1 MGIDQAIGRVD
12 VLGEEERR
20 RILEEW
26 NATFQEVPKATLP
39 ELFEEQV
46 EKSPDATAVVFEDS
60 CLSYR
65 ELNERANQLVHML
78 IDRGVGPEDVVA
90 LAMPRSIAM
99 IVGLLGILKAG
110 AAYLPLDP
118 EYPLERLRFMLNDA
132 GPAFMVTVKEIASK
146 LPDDSWER
154 IFSDRVRTVSRLAEY
169 PADGPQRQQSYK
181 TPEAR
186 ESSLCH
192 VHLRFHRHSQR
203 CGCHAPECSTSS
215 QKHRALVQFWAERY
229 MDYVP
234 FVCI

>member
-154 IFSDRVRTVSRLAEY
+154 IFSDSVRTVSRLAEY
-169 PADGPQRQQSYK
+169 PADDPSDSNRTRPLRPENPAYVMYTSGSTG
-181 TPEAR
+181 TPKGVVVT
-186 ESSLCH
+186 H
-192 VHLRFHRHSQR
+192 Q
-203 CGCHAPECSTSS
+203 
-215 QKHRALVQFWAERY
+215 
-229 MDYVP
+229 
-234 FVCI
+234 